1 MRVRNNKYEETY
13 YYTREEFLKLFSH
26 ELMRAEQ
33 RWEEQSDE
41 GRAYLAKVLA
51 DEDGKYD
58 DEISPFYK
66 SLKKNFNDYGEMWP
80 GPLGNTLIWEIL

>member
-1 MRVRNNKYEETY
+1 MRVRDNKEEKTY
-13 YYTREEFLKLFSH
+13 YYTREEFLKLFSY

-66 SLKKNFNDYGEMWP
+66 SLKKNFNAYGEMWP
-80 GPLGNTLIWEIL
+80 GPLGNTLIYEIL